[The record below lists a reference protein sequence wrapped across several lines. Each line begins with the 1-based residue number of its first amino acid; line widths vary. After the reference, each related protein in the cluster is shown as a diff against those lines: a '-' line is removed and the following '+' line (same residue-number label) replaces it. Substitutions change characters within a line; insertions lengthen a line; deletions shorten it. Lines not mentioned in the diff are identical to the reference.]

1 MSAAPA
7 ENLSSTPALLQV
19 SVSKARPRVAEP
31 HLGAVLGKLLEAARD
46 SLHFDRGTA
55 EACLARACELL
66 QVARERDELRTHD
79 AAPVLPRKGLAAW
92 QIRRVKTFIDERLG
106 ASIKI
111 ADFATLTGLSPSYF
125 SRAFKGSF
133 GESPHAYIV
142 RRRMERVQELMLTSD
157 ESLCQIALSCGLA
170 DQSHLSK
177 LFRQVIGV
185 TPNAWRRARR
195 GHAKLA
201 QPRSGGPFA
210 GAVPG

>member
-1 MSAAPA
+1 MSDSRFSDAPVGSA
-7 ENLSSTPALLQV
+7 VVE
-19 SVSKARPRVAEP
+19 PRLEYI
-31 HLGAVLGKLLEAARD
+31 LGKLLQEARD
-46 SLHFDRGTA
+46 CLDSDPEAA

-66 QVARERDELRTHD
+66 QVSRERAEPGATTE
-79 AAPVLPRKGLAAW
+79 AAPAPARTGLAVW
-92 QIRRVKTFIDERLG
+92 QIRRVKAFIDERLG

-111 ADFATLTGLSPSYF
+111 ADFARLTGLSPSYF

-195 GHAKLA
+195 GHAK
-201 QPRSGGPFA
+201 PRPQSAVAFVQSIAAA
-210 GAVPG
+210 G